1 MWAAPGHSCVHAHQ
15 VNVDVQCTAEAL
27 DQGDRA
33 CLGRLVGMAR
43 FLDQM
48 RGDDA
53 VNDAQHSAHDLRP
66 AGEQKA
72 QSEWEAQD
80 P

>member
-1 MWAAPGHSCVHAHQ
+1 MK
-15 VNVDVQCTAEAL
+15 VDVKVQRRAKSP

-33 CLGRLVGMAR
+33 GLGRYVGMAR

-53 VNDAQHSAHDLRP
+53 VSDAQHASHDLGS

-72 QSEWEAQD
+72 QGKRETQH
-80 P
+80 PLPHGLLG